1 MNGLYPEDVREP
13 KTCVKR
19 RRDVVRIIRKVSG
32 SQEKCELERTQ
43 EEAVPTEKRQKERM
57 NFKVAILS
65 EVRKI
70 QILDSRQLWLL
81 FLSLL
86 ILSNLDQTTG
96 K

>member
-43 EEAVPTEKRQKERM
+43 EEAVPTEKKTKRKDEFQGSYPVRSEENTDFRQ
-57 NFKVAILS
+57 
-65 EVRKI
+65 
-70 QILDSRQLWLL
+70 
-81 FLSLL
+81 
-86 ILSNLDQTTG
+86 
-96 K
+96 

>member
-43 EEAVPTEKRQKERM
+43 EEAVPTEKRQK
-57 NFKVAILS
+57 
-65 EVRKI
+65 
-70 QILDSRQLWLL
+70 
-81 FLSLL
+81 
-86 ILSNLDQTTG
+86 G
-96 K
+96 